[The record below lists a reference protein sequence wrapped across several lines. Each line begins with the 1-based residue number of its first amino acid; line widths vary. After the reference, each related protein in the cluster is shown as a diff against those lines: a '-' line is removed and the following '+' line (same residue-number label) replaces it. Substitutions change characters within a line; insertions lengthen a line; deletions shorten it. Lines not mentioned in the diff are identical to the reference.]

1 MKKINR
7 SMHIMRLV
15 MGLFI
20 VMAFTACAAPE
31 DGHTE
36 DGHTE
41 DAHEEE
47 SGQAHEGEE
56 LVSLSTAEL
65 EEFGVVLDVANA
77 GTLSVQ
83 LTLPGEVKVNQD
95 KFAHIVPRIPGVV
108 HSANKSAG
116 DAVRTGDVL
125 AVLDSRELADIKS
138 EYLANIER
146 LSLADAAFQ
155 REERLYDKKISSE
168 QEFLEARQAM
178 SEAQIALRSSR
189 QKLLALGFNQQ
200 YITSLPEQ
208 PEHALVHYEITAP
221 ISGTVIEKHINQGE
235 SLTGDADAFAVAD
248 LRTVWVDLSVFQ
260 KDMDLVFEGQSV
272 DIVTTGGQLRTKGE
286 IRYVRPIVGEETRTA
301 IARIVL
307 ENTDGRW
314 KPGLF
319 VSGQVAIDEV
329 MASLMVPKSALIKM
343 DEGHV
348 IFVQEDEGFAPRA
361 VTTSRENDTHIE
373 ITSGLEVGERYV
385 ASGGFALKAEL
396 GKDEIGEGHAH

>member
-1 MKKINR
+1 MKNR
-7 SMHIMRLV
+7 YGVGLILV
-15 MGLFI
+15 LLTFSACQTPEVEI
-20 VMAFTACAAPE
+20 V
-31 DGHTE
+31 DV
-36 DGHTE
+36 
-41 DAHEEE
+41 AHEEE
-47 SGQAHEGEE
+47 Q
-56 LVSLSTAEL
+56 LVRLSEAEL
-65 EEFGVVLDVANA
+65 EEFNVILDTASA
-77 GTLSVQ
+77 GTLSVE
-83 LTLPGEVKVNQD
+83 LMLPGEVKVNQD

-108 HSANKSAG
+108 HTAHKSAG
-116 DAVRTGDVL
+116 DVVRAGDVL
-125 AVLDSRELADIKS
+125 AILDSRELADIKS

-146 LSLADAAFQ
+146 LSLAEAAFK

-221 ISGTVIEKHINQGE
+221 ISGTVIEKHISQGE
-235 SLTGDADAFAVAD
+235 SLSGDADAFAVAD

-272 DIVTTGGQLRTKGE
+272 DITTTGGQLRAKGE
-286 IRYVRPIVGEETRTA
+286 IKYVRPIVGEETRTA

-307 ENTDGRW
+307 SNPDGRW

-319 VSGQVAIDEV
+319 VSGNVAIDEV
-329 MASLMVPKSALIKM
+329 IVSLMVPKSALIKM
-343 DEGHV
+343 DGGQV
-348 IFVQEDEGFAPRA
+348 IFVQEDEGFSPRA
-361 VTTSRENDTHIE
+361 VTTSRENGTHIE
-373 ITSGLEVGERYV
+373 ITSGLEAGERYV

-396 GKDEIGEGHAH
+396 GKDELGEGHAH

>member
-1 MKKINR
+1 MKSR
-7 SMHIMRLV
+7 YRLRLILSV
-15 MGLFI
+15 LTVITFS
-20 VMAFTACAAPE
+20 ACQRPVA
-31 DGHTE
+31 DTE
-36 DGHTE
+36 ITDV
-41 DAHEEE
+41 AHEDE
-47 SGQAHEGEE
+47 Q
-56 LVSLSTAEL
+56 LVRLSEAEL
-65 EEFGVVLDVANA
+65 EEFNVSLDTASA
-77 GTLSVQ
+77 GTLNVQ

-95 KFAHIVPRIPGVV
+95 KFAHIVPRVPGVV

-116 DAVRTGDVL
+116 DAVRVGDVL

-138 EYLANIER
+138 EYLANIEW
-146 LSLADAAFQ
+146 LSLAEAAFQ

-221 ISGTVIEKHINQGE
+221 ITGTVIEKHISQGE

-272 DIVTTGGQLRTKGE
+272 DIVTTGGQLRATGE

-307 ENTDGRW
+307 DNADGRW

-329 MASLMVPKSALIKM
+329 VASLMVPKSALIKM
-343 DEGHV
+343 DEGQV
-348 IFVQEDEGFAPRA
+348 IFVQENEGFAPRV
-361 VTTSRENDTHIE
+361 VTASRENDTHIE

-396 GKDEIGEGHAH
+396 GKDELGEGHAH